1 MIFQRV
7 LTAELIDNA
16 CKISDLTSLN
26 KQKISIKEVDKK
38 LFEVF
43 AKQIFTTGFVHAGE
57 CHWNPLDLL
66 NLIKL
71 F

>member
-57 CHWNPLDLL
+57 CH
-66 NLIKL
+66 
-71 F
+71 

>member
-7 LTAELIDNA
+7 LTAELIEDA
-16 CKISDLTSLN
+16 CKISDLASLH
-26 KQKISIKEVDKK
+26 KKKISIKEVDKK

-57 CHWNPLDLL
+57 CHLTPLDL
-66 NLIKL
+66 
-71 F
+71 